1 MSKDASPQFLN
12 PPARGRNP
20 FAKFNGKKRETRY
33 GRRHKPGE
41 MNKTETEYADILEA
55 SKLAGE
61 ILDWKFEAITLKL
74 ADDSRHTLDFTV
86 FHSDGS
92 FEFINVKGG
101 GPIDPNSLTKI
112 KFAAEKF
119 WMFKFSMVQK
129 LSKKAAA
136 EYGSAW
142 KRTEF

>member
-1 MSKDASPQFLN
+1 MSKETEFLN
-12 PPARGRNP
+12 PPKGGRNP

-41 MNKTETEYADILEA
+41 MNATETEFAEILEGRKA
-55 SKLAGE
+55 AGH
-61 ILDWKFEAITLKL
+61 IIDWKFEAITLKL
-74 ADDSRHTLDFTV
+74 ADGSRHTLDFTI
-86 FHSDGS
+86 FHADGS
-92 FEFINVKGG
+92 FEFVNVKGG

-119 WMFKFSMVQK
+119 FMFQFTMMQK